1 MIQQSKKIL
10 GLRIDRNYFDGIA
23 AEKRAIFKDRL
34 HDLVVKNNKR
44 HDERSTV
51 CRQRIKT
58 LREDLGKSIALA
70 ETIRSEFLKRRTANK
85 KKS

>member
-1 MIQQSKKIL
+1 
-10 GLRIDRNYFDGIA
+10 
-23 AEKRAIFKDRL
+23 
-34 HDLVVKNNKR
+34 LVAKNNKR
-44 HDERSTV
+44 HDERSIV